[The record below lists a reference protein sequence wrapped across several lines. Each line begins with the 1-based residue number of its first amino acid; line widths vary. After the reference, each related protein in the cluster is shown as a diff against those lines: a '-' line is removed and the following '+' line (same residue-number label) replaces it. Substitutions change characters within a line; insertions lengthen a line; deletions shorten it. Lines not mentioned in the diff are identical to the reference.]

1 MASGVLLEM
10 KAYSSDLRQKIVDL
24 SRQGKG
30 SVRQLAHRF
39 AVSPDFVQRLLKR
52 ERETG
57 SVVPNACPRGP
68 KAHLNEHHHVVLT
81 QLVEADNDA
90 TLRQLAE
97 RLQQATGVTVSGSTI
112 SRTLKKLGLSRKK
125 KYQGRRSLSR

>member
-1 MASGVLLEM
+1 M

-30 SVRQLAHRF
+30 SVRQLAQRF
-39 AVSPDFVQRLLKR
+39 TVSPDFVQRLLQW

-57 SVVPNACPRGP
+57 SVVPKSSPRGP
-68 KAHLNEHHHVVLT
+68 KARLDEPHHLVLI

-90 TLRQLAE
+90 TLQQLAE
-97 RLQQATGVTVSGSTI
+97 RLQEATGVRVSGSTI
-112 SRTLKKLGLSRKK
+112 SRTLKKIGLSRKK
-125 KYQGRRSLSR
+125 KYQGQRSLPG

>member
-1 MASGVLLEM
+1 M
-10 KAYSSDLRQKIVDL
+10 KAYSLDLRQKIVDL

-30 SVRQLAHRF
+30 SVRQLAQRF
-39 AVSPDFVQRLLKR
+39 GVSPDCVQRLLKW

-57 SVVPNACPRGP
+57 SVVPKSSTRGP
-68 KAHLNEHHHVVLT
+68 KAHLNENHHIVLN

-97 RLQQATGVTVSGSTI
+97 RLQQVTGVKVSGSTV
-112 SRTLKKLGLSRKK
+112 SRTLKKMGLSRKK
-125 KYQGRRSLSR
+125 KYQGHRSLS